1 MKLYL
6 IHHPHT
12 DETQPIDLE
21 NIFSISIVKS
31 EINPNMS
38 SLGVGNY
45 IWSHGFY
52 ICPKIGQAILIA
64 ISMKEYKKS
73 LTRKER
79 WVASWRWDPD
89 IVKTIVKNA

>member
-38 SLGVGNY
+38 SLSV
-45 IWSHGFY
+45 
-52 ICPKIGQAILIA
+52 
-64 ISMKEYKKS
+64 
-73 LTRKER
+73 
-79 WVASWRWDPD
+79 
-89 IVKTIVKNA
+89 